1 MIILW
6 ISIWF
11 ISGFLTVLA
20 IHNFKE
26 KRKIEKEMAEQMM
39 LHYALSEKTPTEIS
53 ALCTTFGINQAY
65 EIILN
70 DYKIRHG
77 CTTKD

>member
-6 ISIWF
+6 IIMWF
-11 ISGFLTVLA
+11 IAGFLMTLA

-26 KRKIEKEMAEQMM
+26 KRKIEREMAEQMM

-53 ALCTTFGINQAY
+53 ELCTTFGINQAY